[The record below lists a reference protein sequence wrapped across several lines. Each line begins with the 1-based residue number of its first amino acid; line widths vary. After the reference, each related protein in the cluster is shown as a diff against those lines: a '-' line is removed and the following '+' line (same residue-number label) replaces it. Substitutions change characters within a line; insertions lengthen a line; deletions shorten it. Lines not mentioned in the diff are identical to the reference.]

1 MSHSH
6 PSPSIGDG
14 NENLGPLFHESRL
27 LLRLQ
32 HQVSVALLFR
42 GERRK
47 NPACNP
53 EVGLT
58 HVRALGEM
66 WSIIFHQLC
75 SDENNMA
82 KRLKR
87 KFSGTIL
94 DVGGK
99 IIRQDSWGWPS

>member
-14 NENLGPLFHESRL
+14 NENLGQLFHESRL

-58 HVRALGEM
+58 YVRALGEM

-82 KRLKR
+82 KRLER
-87 KFSGTIL
+87 QCFRTIL
-94 DVGGK
+94 DFVGH
-99 IIRQDSWGWPS
+99 IL